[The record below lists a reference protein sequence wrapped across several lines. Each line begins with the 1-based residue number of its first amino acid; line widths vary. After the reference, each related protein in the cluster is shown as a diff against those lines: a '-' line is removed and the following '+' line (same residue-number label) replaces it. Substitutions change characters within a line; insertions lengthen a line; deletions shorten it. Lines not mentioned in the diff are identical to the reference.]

1 MPQENRE
8 SNRHEVVVLL
18 VTYHREIV
26 AFLRAF
32 STVVRGEIFVCT
44 VFLSTRVPPY
54 FSCNLPSPTITLLH
68 LKMGVKLGLKVLI

>member
-32 STVVRGEIFVCT
+32 SAVVRGEIFVCT
-44 VFLSTRVPPY
+44 VFLSTRV
-54 FSCNLPSPTITLLH
+54 TLN
-68 LKMGVKLGLKVLI
+68 